1 MRYSVDP
8 DSLPLA
14 QSEQNESRA
23 GQLGEYTVDFGKAKA
38 GIVMDAST
46 FAGLPE
52 NACPC
57 PHWGVLV
64 SGEFR
69 APMTDGTVATVKAGQ
84 AYYLPPGH
92 RFEVVED
99 CEYIEFSPTKELEN
113 TYAVVARNQG
123 AG

>member
-1 MRYSVDP
+1 MRFSVDR
-8 DSLPLA
+8 DALPLE
-14 QSEQNESRA
+14 QSEQHESRA
-23 GQLGEYTVDFGKAKA
+23 GELGDYTVDFGKAKA

-46 FAGLPE
+46 FAGLPGE
-52 NACPC
+52 ACPC
-57 PHWGVLV
+57 PHWGVLI

-69 APMTDGTVATVKAGQ
+69 SPMTDGTVVTVKAGH

-99 CEYIEFSPTKELEN
+99 CEYIEFSPTETLQE
-113 TYAVVARNQG
+113 TMAVVARNQG